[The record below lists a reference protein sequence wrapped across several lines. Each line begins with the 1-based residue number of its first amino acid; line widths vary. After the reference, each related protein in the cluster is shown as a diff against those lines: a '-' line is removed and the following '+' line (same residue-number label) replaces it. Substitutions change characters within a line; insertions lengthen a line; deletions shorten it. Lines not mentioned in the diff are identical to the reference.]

1 MAVNFVVLALML
13 LQGCASCVQAPGVA
27 SSACFDSL
35 AAHLGEL
42 GITGQGLET
51 AAQGS
56 PLVGPFIGVPNS
68 RYLTPSAFPHTTPC
82 QLWLLTP
89 YLLRSHGVICLRCS
103 CCSFGYPHNAPEP
116 GL

>member
-1 MAVNFVVLALML
+1 M
-13 LQGCASCVQAPGVA
+13 A

-56 PLVGPFIGVPNS
+56 PLVGPFIGVHIPPRTGLAVACFHAKPCLVS
-68 RYLTPSAFPHTTPC
+68 FALHMTLALIWHHLPS
-82 QLWLLTP
+82 L
-89 YLLRSHGVICLRCS
+89 
-103 CCSFGYPHNAPEP
+103 
-116 GL
+116 